1 METTP
6 VPDAK
11 TSVAV
16 NHLGRLIGVLLN
28 PQETFAE
35 IVRRPSWIAPMA
47 LLVILGTATGALLN
61 SKMDWNAYIRQEAD
75 KNPRFEQ
82 LSQEQKESAISKQ
95 AGITPYFVYGAGVLN
110 VPILLLA
117 FALIYWGA
125 MNLFHGAAL
134 RYGTAFAVTAHAMT
148 PLAILNILA
157 LVILPLKARGEVDP
171 QNIVAANVGAF
182 LSTDAPKWL
191 SSLGG
196 SLDLF
201 WIWCLALA
209 AVGFSAAEPKKIKPG
224 AAFGTVFGLW
234 AVWVACK
241 VGWAAL

>member
-1 METTP
+1 METIPMPGEETP
-6 VPDAK
+6 A
-11 TSVAV
+11 AV
-16 NHLGRLIGVLLN
+16 NHLGRLIGVLFN
-28 PQETFAE
+28 PKETFAE
-35 IVRRPSWIAPMA
+35 IARRPSWIAPLA
-47 LLVILGTATGALLN
+47 LLVILGTGVGVLLN
-61 SKMDWNAYIRQEAD
+61 AKMDWHAYIRQEAD

-82 LSQEQKESAISKQ
+82 LSEEQKENAISKQ
-95 AGITPYFVYGAGVLN
+95 VGITPYFVYGAGVLN
-110 VPILLLA
+110 VPILLLV

-125 MNLFHGAAL
+125 MNLFHGAGL

-157 LVILPLKARGEVDP
+157 LVVLPMKGRGEVDP

-182 LSTDAPKWL
+182 LGADAPKWF

-209 AVGFSAAEPKKIKPG
+209 AVGFSAAVPKKIKPG

-241 VGWAAL
+241 VAWAAL